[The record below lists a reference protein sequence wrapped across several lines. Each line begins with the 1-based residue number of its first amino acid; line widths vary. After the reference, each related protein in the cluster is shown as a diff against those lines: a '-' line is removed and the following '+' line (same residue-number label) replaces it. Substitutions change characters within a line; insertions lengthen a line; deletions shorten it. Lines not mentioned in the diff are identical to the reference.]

1 MSGWSCLCAP
11 RGRWMLRS
19 RKGSGGKSVE
29 WLRGLAGVAVLVLL
43 IWPASGCDSASF
55 APPPPDELQTAPGS
69 AAPRFLAPPAATDVL
84 LPPRAGAK
92 AIALVLARH
101 DPDDAEILKSAARTQ
116 AGYDKVRLDIT
127 MLEDQDLPA
136 QQAGLVHEALA
147 RNPLALILEPAD
159 TEDKRLAQAVS
170 EAQRQGVPV
179 LFLHRPISAALVD
192 TQASAGGGATTSTS
206 ALPASADKSAAP
218 PRGGQP
224 SKPPILVGA
233 PSFSSSAK
241 QLVESAIRN
250 ARNGGLD
257 PKRGAILVVN
267 TVSDAF
273 AGERSTAIREALKNA
288 GINDIDEVRFAYKAD
303 LANKILSD
311 RLKANTKAVMVFGLD
326 SQCLPVI
333 RQMTS
338 EEDLANRPFVMAGY
352 VSDDRINAFTQNGDI
367 AALAEFNSTRLVR
380 KAITAA
386 ASAGQGKE
394 VPQHIDIPVLFHDSP
409 PGSGVP
415 QHRGQPSGLPR
426 RAAG

>member
-1 MSGWSCLCAP
+1 MSGWSRLRAP
-11 RGRWMLRS
+11 RGRWMPRS
-19 RKGSGGKSVE
+19 QKWRAGKSGE
-29 WLRGLAGVAVLVLL
+29 WLRGLAGVAILVLL

-69 AAPRFLAPPAATDVL
+69 APPKFLAPPAASDVL

-116 AGYDKVRLDIT
+116 AGYDKVKLDIT

-170 EAQRQGVPV
+170 AAQRQGIPV
-179 LFLHRPISAALVD
+179 LFLHRPLSAALAD
-192 TQASAGGGATTSTS
+192 TQASAGSGATASTS
-206 ALPASADKSAAP
+206 ASQASADKSAAP

-224 SKPPILVGA
+224 SKPPILIGA

-241 QLVESAIRN
+241 LLVESAIRN
-250 ARNGGLD
+250 AKNGGLD

-273 AGERSTAIREALKNA
+273 AGDRSTAIREALKNA
-288 GINDIDEVRFAYKAD
+288 GINAVDEIRFAYKAD
-303 LANKILSD
+303 LANKILSE
-311 RLKANTKAVMVFGLD
+311 RLKANPKAVMVFGLD
-326 SQCLPVI
+326 SQCMPTI

-338 EEDLANRPFVMAGY
+338 QEDLANRPFVVAGY
-352 VSDDRINAFTQNGDI
+352 VSDDRIIPFTQNGDI

-386 ASAGQGKE
+386 ASVGQGKD
-394 VPQHIDIPVLFHDSP
+394 VPQRIDIPVLFHDSP
-409 PGSGVP
+409 AGSGVP
-415 QHRGQPSGLPR
+415 QHRGQPPGIPK